1 MVTKFARSLCY
12 PLQTSR
18 CWNMCYH
25 GWSSRASK
33 AFMHHMPRLP
43 PFTSIIDVLII
54 CPESHHSTL
63 YHHVNSEVSTSLRI
77 DIHGFEESQDAGAGT
92 CTLLRHFSSRITKDF
107 ILLPCDFIPPVSFAL
122 QRILDKFRVDV
133 TSGGAAL
140 TTCWIPSYGPEKNL
154 HPQEW
159 GTQSASSILY
169 DEQTETLL
177 YIDNALDVDSNT
189 GDFEFKL
196 SLLSR

>member
-1 MVTKFARSLCY
+1 MAGAVGHQRHSY
-12 PLQTSR
+12 VI
-18 CWNMCYH
+18 H
-25 GWSSRASK
+25 
-33 AFMHHMPRLP
+33 PRLP

-54 CPESHHSTL
+54 CPESHHSAL

-77 DIHGFEESQDAGAGT
+77 DIQGFQESQDAGAGT
-92 CTLLRHFSSRITKDF
+92 CALLRHFSSRITKDF

-133 TSGGAAL
+133 TSGGTAL
-140 TTCWIPSYGPEKNL
+140 TTCWIPSYGPDKNL
-154 HPQEW
+154 HPPEW

-177 YIDNALDVDSNT
+177 YIDNAHDVDSNT
-189 GDFEFKL
+189 GDFGFKV
-196 SLLSR
+196 SLLSK